1 MYSDDVQ
8 CVNVLGTDC
17 TDGTICMESLYV
29 GTLHLVTDMYHCV
42 LCLSIG
48 VGTLMFLPKAGV
60 AVSMVVVV
68 TVLVNTGRLQTVI
81 LV

>member
-29 GTLHLVTDMYHCV
+29 GNLHLVTDMYHCV

-48 VGTLMFLPKAGV
+48 VGTCGPSSVAGET
-60 AVSMVVVV
+60 SS
-68 TVLVNTGRLQTVI
+68 LDTGNYM
-81 LV
+81 